1 MNAAPATATAQ
12 NTGLT
17 SQMLL
22 DNMENIKVENA
33 KAHVIGFGK
42 YNGKTL
48 EQIVITDRRYAM
60 WLSENTN
67 FNSISTFL
75 KLVLTA
81 IPVEQSV
88 AVVPMAPAKA
98 AAEPCNVVVPFGK
111 YATKTIGQICG
122 LDLSYLN
129 WLATKSN
136 DTILQQA
143 AAVVYKAKK
152 STERAERKATVA
164 RELVLEQMKAKAEY
178 ESLLASAREL
188 FINRIAAT
196 PVIATFGTFSE
207 NGGRLNK
214 VVRIVN
220 FSVGSIDKFGKMVPC
235 VNATVETI
243 ENEKVVSTK
252 KETFT
257 FGESDIK
264 RFNRTFFLFGSVSDL
279 KGDFYMELNQNGMS
293 GVVYDMNQ
301 KQVATV
307 VLRYE
312 REYHQWC
319 HSEHPGFDLLKQA
332 TFTLNDGTTVDKF
345 PGSLEGYKQGGLWS

>member
-1 MNAAPATATAQ
+1 MNAAPTTATAQ

-17 SQMLL
+17 FQMLL
-22 DNMENIKVENA
+22 DNMENIKVKNA

-48 EQIVITDRRYAM
+48 EQIVITDRRYAT

-67 FNSISTFL
+67 SNSISTFL

-111 YATKTIGQICG
+111 YATKTIGQIGG

-136 DTILQQA
+136 DAILQQA

-152 STERAERKATVA
+152 STERADRKAAKA
-164 RELVLEQMKAKAEY
+164 RELELEQMKAKATY
-178 ESLLASAREL
+178 DALLASAREL

-196 PVIATFGTFSE
+196 PVVATFSTFGE

-214 VVRIVN
+214 VMRIVN
-220 FSVGSIDKFGKMVPC
+220 FSVDSTDEFGKMVPC
-235 VNATVETI
+235 VNATVENI
-243 ENEKVVSTK
+243 ENGKVVSTTK
-252 KETFT
+252 QTFA
-257 FGESDIK
+257 FGQSDVK
-264 RFNRTFFLFGSVSDL
+264 WFNQTFFLFGSVADL
-279 KGDFYMELNQNGMS
+279 KGDFYMELSQNSMS
-293 GVVYDMNQ
+293 AVVYDMNQ
-301 KQVATV
+301 KQAATV
-307 VLRYE
+307 ALRYE

-319 HSEHPGFDLLKQA
+319 HSEHPGFHVLKQA